1 VTAPRLTE
9 AQFQTIVTRLAKA
22 EGWVIYHPRISQF
35 SPPGWPDLVLVRDRI
50 LFRELKTD
58 KGPISDAQIGWI
70 TKLRDA
76 GGDAD
81 VWRPADMDLI
91 RDTLTRRH
99 LWTKESA

>member
-1 VTAPRLTE
+1 
-9 AQFQTIVTRLAKA
+9 
-22 EGWVIYHPRISQF
+22 
-35 SPPGWPDLVLVRDRI
+35 VL
-50 LFRELKTD
+50 L
-58 KGPISDAQIGWI
+58 GCY
-70 TKLRDA
+70 A